1 MECVECKKDENDIIK
16 FKGEEEDYCICEVC
30 WNEKLEKG
38 NKNNDSYINNKKFFD
53 PRNKWKQI

>member
-1 MECVECKKDENDIIK
+1 MECVECKKTEDIIV
-16 FKGEEEDYCICEVC
+16 FKGEESDYFICEVC

-38 NKNNDSYINNKKFFD
+38 NKNHNSYIDGKKFFD